1 LTPAPRGVYLV
12 GPKFG
17 VYVPLFTILTLF
29 PDAVEPYLGAS
40 ILGIARELG
49 LADYR
54 CVDFRDFARD
64 RHRTVDDRPFGGGPG
79 MVLRP
84 EPIAACIEWLE
95 REHGSFRKLALCPA
109 GTPFRQPLAEELS
122 TTERVLLLCGRYEG
136 FDQRVLDE
144 LGFETI
150 SLGDYVLSGGELG
163 ALAIT
168 EAAVRLIPGVLGDDR
183 SAIEDSFHGGG
194 GLDHPHYTRP
204 RVWRG
209 REVPEVL
216 LSGNHP
222 SIAEWR
228 ASEAQKR
235 TLERRPDLADPS
247 STNNDNQNGT
257 MTPAP

>member
-1 LTPAPRGVYLV
+1 MIPVNMEKIAPGGTGSSPPCLTPRPRGVYLV
-12 GPKFG
+12 RPIFG
-17 VYVPLFTILTLF
+17 VYVPLF

-40 ILGIARELG
+40 ILGLARKKG
-49 LADYR
+49 LVEYL

-84 EPIAACIEWLE
+84 EPIAACVEWLE
-95 REHGSFRKLALCPA
+95 HEHGPFRKLALCPA
-109 GTPFRQPLAEELS
+109 GTPFRQSLAEELS

-136 FDQRVLDE
+136 YDQRLLDE
-144 LGFETI
+144 LGFETV

-163 ALAIT
+163 AMAIT

-183 SAIEDSFHGGG
+183 SATEDSFHGGG

-204 RVWRG
+204 RVWRE

-216 LSGNHP
+216 FSGNHE
-222 SIAEWR
+222 SIREWR
-228 ASEAQKR
+228 AERARER
-235 TLERRPDLADPS
+235 TNERRPDLTD
-247 STNNDNQNGT
+247 NDN
-257 MTPAP
+257 